1 MSSPLINL
9 CNPVFKTVVTCD
21 TISSEGYEATNLVS
35 EDCQK
40 RKNGFLSD
48 RFIKP
53 PVEITLKFP
62 FDVNIRY
69 IQVGA
74 VVGQQKSSGLE
85 FHSSSVPYNSSLCS
99 GCPANKQSKGGLICS
114 PTAERIGSIV
124 LNDNERGVIFFC
136 PLQYGRQ
143 NPNPVPNVGPDFI
156 QRSMMWK
163 KRSVIAHTSSLT
175 LRIFKTCGSSIPA
188 ISSIEI
194 WGGPS
199 TCVPASQVSDIMKLW
214 KSSQEEL
221 KCEENEGTAM
231 QDVPL
236 FPDITG
242 RKLHE
247 SVIGDIPDEFF
258 DAITWEIMALPM
270 VLPSGKVVD
279 QQTLDLHAQAE
290 ANWGRHPGDPFTGIM
305 FSEGCRPVL
314 DTALKARIDRFLVL
328 NQDRKDLK
336 TIPRTVGRVQP
347 QICHQTVSRFRNTRV
362 CFDSAAVNR
371 KHSLT
376 RTSSIVYSQ
385 GEKQVSDS
393 TPPPV
398 SIPSCSTH
406 PRPTEPDDQT
416 ESLTKRPKLSDMSCV
431 SSVKSSISDI
441 DLTVDDTTGNHL
453 DNLKSHE
460 KKLDDSLDSA
470 LKAVLSGLP
479 SFVNIPSPKSIVK
492 ECASCKI
499 LESLYCLPCSH
510 FLCRPC
516 LVKENKQKPSNCPS
530 CQVEFKSSDPVFHH
544 D

>member
-9 CNPVFKTVVTCD
+9 CNPAFKTVVSCD
-21 TISSEGYEATNLVS
+21 TISSEGYEVTNLLS

-62 FDVNIRY
+62 FDVNLKY
-69 IQVGA
+69 IQIGA

-85 FHSSSVPYNSSLCS
+85 LYSSSVPYNSSMCS
-99 GCPANKQSKGGLICS
+99 GSPAPNNQNKHGLICS
-114 PTAERIGSIV
+114 PTIERIASVV
-124 LNDNERGVIFFC
+124 LNDNERGVVIFC
-136 PLQYGRQ
+136 PLQYGRK
-143 NPNPVPNVGPDFI
+143 NPNPVANVDLGFI

-175 LRIFKTCGSSIPA
+175 LRIFKTCGSAVPA
-188 ISSIEI
+188 IGSLEI
-194 WGGPS
+194 WGSPS
-199 TCVPASQVSDIMKLW
+199 SCMPANKLSGILNLW
-214 KSSQEEL
+214 KSSQEKL
-221 KCEENEGTAM
+221 DSNETEGAAIEH
-231 QDVPL
+231 VPYI
-236 FPDITG
+236 PEAPSKKVNET
-242 RKLHE
+242 
-247 SVIGDIPDEFF
+247 VIGDIPEEFF

-347 QICHQTVSRFRNTRV
+347 KVCHQTVSRFRNNRV
-362 CFDSAAVNR
+362 CFGSSASR
-371 KHSLT
+371 KHSI
-376 RTSSIVYSQ
+376 TSSSTTLNSQ
-385 GEKQVSDS
+385 GATQGRSLIS
-393 TPPPV
+393 LPV
-398 SIPSCSTH
+398 SMPGCSTH
-406 PRPTEPDDQT
+406 PQPNEPEDKL
-416 ESLTKRPKLSDMSCV
+416 ESAQKKPKLSDV
-431 SSVKSSISDI
+431 SSSSFPQNNISTI
-441 DLTVDDTTGNHL
+441 DLTLDDSNHL
-453 DNLKSHE
+453 DDLKSHE

-479 SFVNIPSPKSIVK
+479 SFVNPCSTTEIVK
-492 ECASCKI
+492 ECASCK
-499 LESLYCLPCSH
+499 LTESLYSLPCSH

-516 LVKENKQKPSNCPS
+516 LVNESKQKQAACPS
-530 CQVEFKSSDPVFHH
+530 CQIEFKSSDPVFHH